1 MDEDEKQFFAEG
13 NVDIPTRLLRN
24 YHQIGLSNEDL
35 IVVIQLFAFS
45 REGIKLPSS
54 ELISARTNFSQN
66 SIQRILEKLLKHKFI
81 SFSMN
86 NDAYDLS
93 GLIEKLVGGGRVD
106 PNSLSADKSLS
117 QLGTQKRLYQTFQRE
132 FGRMLT
138 PMELQTIS
146 EWLKKD
152 QFSPDLVVTA
162 LNQAVNA
169 QILNLRY
176 IEKILLNWKHNNVQ
190 TKEQAEADN
199 LQHRQRYSGDSF
211 EGKQEFK
218 RKPPSSSG
226 SENIKIPLKKIG
238 EEKNL

>member
-13 NVDIPTRLLRN
+13 NVDIPIRLLRN

-35 IVVIQLFAFS
+35 IVVIQLFTFS
-45 REGIKLPSS
+45 REGIKLPSA

-66 SIQRILEKLLKHKFI
+66 SIQRILEKLLNLKFI
-81 SFSMN
+81 SFSTN
-86 NDAYDLS
+86 NDAYELS
-93 GLIEKLVGGGRVD
+93 GLIEKLVAGGQVD
-106 PNSLSADKSLS
+106 SHSLSADKSLN
-117 QLGTQKRLYQTFQRE
+117 QVGTQKRLYQTFQRE

-152 QFSPDLVVTA
+152 QFSPELVVTA
-162 LNQAVNA
+162 LSQAVNA

-176 IEKILLNWKHNNVQ
+176 IERILLNWKHNNVH

-199 LQHRQRYSGDSF
+199 LQHRQKYSIDSPDRD
-211 EGKQEFK
+211 QEFK
-218 RKPPSSSG
+218 KNPSASSG
-226 SENIKIPLKKIG
+226 AEKIKIPLKKIG
-238 EEKNL
+238 EKKKS